1 MRRSLVA
8 CLTLLPLAASYSPS
22 TNPTAP
28 KPRSRSALL
37 SRAATARTAL
47 VMSGTADGVVVS
59 SPPLDGDALLALRPN
74 PELSTRELI
83 DAMMAAVHRDNL
95 GDRESARPYLG
106 AEVALRFLSST
117 HQAASLQKDGGPP
130 AFERY
135 LRQPHKAPLISWSE
149 FRLPGPAIVV
159 ERAAHPDEAF
169 QQVEVRASS
178 DGEWS
183 TVRWLLLRGDDGAWR
198 VDGLYSEEPD
208 EDDGASIWAQLEGVA
223 EAAPDP
229 SACQKLF
236 AEFDVDGSGAL
247 CEEEIRAIVSRLGI
261 RIADD
266 ALHAL
271 IDEIDTDKSGEIEY
285 GEFEALLGKAN
296 AGCAVTGDFA
306 AAVARSATTES
317 PREVVQKVMQG
328 MRRPDE
334 PYASAGEAAPAGGST
349 GAAVA
354 VRYCSPT
361 NGASSLSPEAFAAYL
376 QEPWYQ
382 ILTQWEEMEIDDDD
396 DIDASGNTAEVE
408 VLVRRD
414 PADSF
419 SVVSFQMSRH
429 DARWL
434 VDGLGITE

>member
-1 MRRSLVA
+1 M
-8 CLTLLPLAASYSPS
+8 
-22 TNPTAP
+22 
-28 KPRSRSALL
+28 
-37 SRAATARTAL
+37 
-47 VMSGTADGVVVS
+47 
-59 SPPLDGDALLALRPN
+59 
-74 PELSTRELI
+74 
-83 DAMMAAVHRDNL
+83 
-95 GDRESARPYLG
+95 
-106 AEVALRFLSST
+106 
-117 HQAASLQKDGGPP
+117 
-130 AFERY
+130 
-135 LRQPHKAPLISWSE
+135 
-149 FRLPGPAIVV
+149 
-159 ERAAHPDEAF
+159 
-169 QQVEVRASS
+169 
-178 DGEWS
+178 
-183 TVRWLLLRGDDGAWR
+183 
-198 VDGLYSEEPD
+198 
-208 EDDGASIWAQLEGVA
+208 
-223 EAAPDP
+223 
-229 SACQKLF
+229 
-236 AEFDVDGSGAL
+236 
-247 CEEEIRAIVSRLGI
+247 SRLGI

-271 IDEIDTDKSGEIEY
+271 IDEIDTDGSGEIEY

-317 PREVVQKVMQG
+317 PRGGAEG
-328 MRRPDE
+328 DAGDAAPDE